1 MAEAS
6 AQGGAG
12 RSTSGRPILF
22 ELARLAAVVALPLLG
37 VIALLLFDAARRDIA
52 HATDEARTV
61 ADETAARTERF
72 LGDFRG
78 TLEAISQRPLVRAM
92 DPANCDPALP
102 TLRELYPRAGNI
114 LVVDTEGWILC
125 GAKPPPG
132 GERIRILDME
142 LHQALMREGGF
153 RLSQPL
159 IGKISKTWGV
169 TAVQAVSGNDGSIV
183 GAVGMA
189 IELRNLQPFGAFES
203 KDIVAGIIAR
213 PGVVVARSVDPE
225 QWIGKDVSD
234 SRELQRC
241 WRRTKEHCAV
251 TVSTSAIGSGHSAR

>member
-6 AQGGAG
+6 AQGGAR

-37 VIALLLFDAARRDIA
+37 VIAFLLFDAARREVA
-52 HATDEARTV
+52 HATDEARRV
-61 ADETAARTERF
+61 ADETAARSERF
-72 LGDFRG
+72 LGDFRA
-78 TLEAISQRPLVRAM
+78 TLEAVAQRPLVRAM

-114 LVVDTEGWILC
+114 LVVDPEGWILC

-132 GERIRILDME
+132 GERLRIVDME
-142 LHQALMREGGF
+142 LQQAIMREGGF

-169 TAVQAVSGNDGSIV
+169 TAVQADPRRRWQHRGRRRQWRSTCSSCSPSAHSKPKTSSPGSSL
-183 GAVGMA
+183 AQA
-189 IELRNLQPFGAFES
+189 S
-203 KDIVAGIIAR
+203 
-213 PGVVVARSVDPE
+213 
-225 QWIGKDVSD
+225 
-234 SRELQRC
+234 
-241 WRRTKEHCAV
+241 
-251 TVSTSAIGSGHSAR
+251 